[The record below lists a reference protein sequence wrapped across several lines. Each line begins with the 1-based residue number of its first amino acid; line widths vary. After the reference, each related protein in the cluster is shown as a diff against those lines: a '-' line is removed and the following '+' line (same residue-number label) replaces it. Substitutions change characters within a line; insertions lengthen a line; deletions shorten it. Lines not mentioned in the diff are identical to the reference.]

1 MKKRNLFSFRAGEEP
16 EVKKKKVIKKRQT
29 ETTSAGTEVSRTGR
43 AAHYE
48 IVR

>member
-1 MKKRNLFSFRAGEEP
+1 MKKEICFFFRAGEEP
-16 EVKKKKVIKKRQT
+16 EVKKKVIKKRQT